1 MIECCLYYFNTR
13 SCLFINDN
21 LLFTWLRF
29 VKTLASVWCI
39 FSWPC
44 LSSYNPCLSRIIC
57 YGIRKEQMTTVFKTS
72 PCQTNDFE
80 KLENSKKIQNCQFRL
95 TVYGAVP
102 TVFLNLK
109 YYSVHIKICF
119 IRIYTNVLPI
129 VAGVAAYFSIDCR
142 AAHPNIDSYLT
153 EIISPRDS
161 LVYLLY
167 CIQY

>member
-1 MIECCLYYFNTR
+1 MYIFNHLYSSYHWFLFYFNTR
-13 SCLFINDN
+13 LCLFINDN

-109 YYSVHIKICF
+109 YNSVHMKICF
-119 IRIYTNVLPI
+119 IRIYSNVLPI
-129 VAGVAAYFSIDCR
+129 VAGSLHISQLIVEQLI
-142 AAHPNIDSYLT
+142 PILT
-153 EIISPRDS
+153 PTW
-161 LVYLLY
+161 LK
-167 CIQY
+167 